1 MPTPRQITVVQESFA
16 AVAPIAADAADLFYQ
31 RLFTLDPSLRPLFPD
46 DLEEQKRKL
55 MQMLGLAVKG
65 LNQPERLVPVL
76 EDLGRRH
83 GTYGVKDEHYDVVG
97 EALLGTLA
105 KGLGEAFTPEVEEAW
120 LEVYGLI
127 ASTMKDAA
135 NQPTPVG

>member
-1 MPTPRQITVVQESFA
+1 MPTPTQITVVQESFA

-97 EALLGTLA
+97 EALLWTLA
-105 KGLGEAFTPEVEEAW
+105 KGLGDAFTLEVEEAW

>member
-97 EALLGTLA
+97 ESLLWTLA
-105 KGLGEAFTPEVEEAW
+105 KGLGDAFTLEVEEAW

-135 NQPTPVG
+135 NQPTLVG

>member
-97 EALLGTLA
+97 EALLWTLA
-105 KGLGEAFTPEVEEAW
+105 KGLGDAFTPEVEEAW

>member
-97 EALLGTLA
+97 EALLWTLA
-105 KGLGEAFTPEVEEAW
+105 KGLGDAFTPEVEEAW

-135 NQPTPVG
+135 NQPTLVG

>member
-97 EALLGTLA
+97 EALLWTLA
-105 KGLGEAFTPEVEEAW
+105 KGLGDAFTPEVEEAW
-120 LEVYGLI
+120 LEPAVRL
-127 ASTMKDAA
+127 A
-135 NQPTPVG
+135 NRALAKHS